1 VNQQSTQISRF
12 QFFHML
18 PRRSRGLMD
27 GYPRWREILQHRAIF
42 SVLIELIVPTMPK
55 AFAHTNNPWN
65 VVAYLAGGLSRE
77 SIGRFESVFCRMAQ
91 LARREY
97 TPGWRGSF

>member
-1 VNQQSTQISRF
+1 
-12 QFFHML
+12 
-18 PRRSRGLMD
+18 MD

-65 VVAYLAGGLSRE
+65 VVAYLAGGVVAGIYWKVRE
-77 SIGRFESVFCRMAQ
+77 RVSPNGPVSPA
-91 LARREY
+91 
-97 TPGWRGSF
+97 